1 MRNKIT
7 ELQTEKEAGMVMGT
21 NGSSIVSKRS
31 VERIYYKE
39 PHFFRHFVKSS
50 PRRAPLINR
59 GYWLRMFAIEHTVTG
74 FLKEVTGRPKL
85 VINFGCGF
93 DPLVFQ
99 LLSQNP
105 SLCEDTIFVE
115 IDHRKMMLE
124 KWEAIQRSPELRELI
139 PDAVSSSVGGPVIRA
154 KQYIGIGCDL
164 GNLSELERML
174 KSEVDT
180 SEYSIL
186 CTAEVALTYMAVKA
200 ADALISWAARLG
212 NDTQF
217 GLLEQFFPDGP
228 DHPFART
235 MVAHFTKWRAPIQSI
250 HKYPTLTQQ
259 EQRFLKVGWKQARA
273 RSLWEAWS
281 DPSFIDAETR
291 ASLDQFEAFDEWE
304 EIALFASHYF
314 LLRASTRATAS
325 NSNDEAIIN
334 TTTELLDTQPRMTA
348 NFTAG
353 PTHHKRFGALFS
365 FGDQIGFHAGLGQQ
379 ARLSST
385 DTYVQSD
392 AAYAAVKCVPPE
404 SLPARVC
411 HSITQMSNNRYL
423 LVGGRTA
430 PSKALN
436 DTWLMEGDTW
446 RQSCPFPTASFRHSA
461 TAIMLPTG
469 EEGVLVYGGKSSNGT
484 VSGEF
489 FLWRNNSGI
498 ETWTVL
504 SKNGGSCMPRF
515 GSVMSSIGKGRGVLT
530 GGMSQDGLVLDDF
543 WTWQI
548 FTDDTGDI
556 YIRLTDEKA
565 RLEGFHPQ
573 ISKWVSRFGS
583 TAHRLGESLVLI
595 GGIAVDGCIPH
606 EYEVLTLD
614 LSVFEYEDTSE
625 ISVLMSWR
633 SPVHARPLLVGH
645 SSIPVGGGR
654 ILIVGGGAVCFAFGT
669 YWNNGTWVLSS
680 GSSYIRDNE
689 WRMLRPSTDPSV
701 PRTVGDDQLSK
712 LEHFTASTGIGN

>member
-1 MRNKIT
+1 MSKTN

-39 PHFFRHFVKSS
+39 PHFFQHFVKSS

-59 GYWLRMFAIEHTVTG
+59 GYWLRMYAIEHTVTE
-74 FLKEVTGRPKL
+74 FLKEATGRPKL

-105 SLCEDTIFVE
+105 SLCENAIFVE

-124 KWEAIQRSPELRELI
+124 KWEAIQRSPELKELI
-139 PDAVSSSVGGPVIRA
+139 PDAASSSEGGTVIRA

-164 GNLSELERML
+164 GNLSELEQTL

-180 SEYSIL
+180 SECSIL

-200 ADALISWAARLG
+200 ADALISWAARLSD
-212 NDTQF
+212 DTQF

-235 MVAHFTKWRAPIQSI
+235 MIAHFTKWRAPLQSI
-250 HKYPTLTQQ
+250 HIYPTLVQQ

-273 RSLWEAWS
+273 RSLWEAWN
-281 DPSFIDAETR
+281 DPSFIDAKTR

-314 LLRASTRATAS
+314 LLSASTRATAS
-325 NSNDEAIIN
+325 NKNDEVIVN
-334 TTTELLDTQPRMTA
+334 TTTGLLDSQAQITA
-348 NFTAG
+348 NFKAG
-353 PTHHKRFGALFS
+353 LTHHKRFGALFF
-365 FGDQIGFHAGLGQQ
+365 FGDQIGFHAGLGQRT
-379 ARLSST
+379 RLSST

-392 AAYAAVKCVPPE
+392 APYAAVKCVPPE

-411 HSITQMSNNRYL
+411 HTITQMSNNRCL

-436 DTWLMEGDTW
+436 DTWLMEGDRW

-461 TAIMLPTG
+461 AAVILPSG

-489 FLWRNNSGI
+489 SLWRNNSGI

-515 GSVMSSIGKGRGVLT
+515 GSVMSSIGKGRGVLA

-548 FTDDTGDI
+548 SIDDTGEI

-565 RLEGFHPQ
+565 RLEGSHPQ

-583 TAHRLGESLVLI
+583 TAHRLGKSLVLI

-606 EYEVLTLD
+606 EYEVLILD
-614 LSVFEYEDTSE
+614 LSVFE
-625 ISVLMSWR
+625 
-633 SPVHARPLLVGH
+633 
-645 SSIPVGGGR
+645 
-654 ILIVGGGAVCFAFGT
+654 
-669 YWNNGTWVLSS
+669 
-680 GSSYIRDNE
+680 
-689 WRMLRPSTDPSV
+689 
-701 PRTVGDDQLSK
+701 
-712 LEHFTASTGIGN
+712 

>member
-1 MRNKIT
+1 MSKTN

-59 GYWLRMFAIEHTVTG
+59 GYWLRMYAIEHTVIE
-74 FLKEVTGRPKL
+74 FLKEATGRPKL

-115 IDHRKMMLE
+115 IDHHKMMLE
-124 KWEAIQRSPELRELI
+124 KWEAIQSSPELKELI
-139 PDAVSSSVGGPVIRA
+139 PDAVSSSEDGPVIRA

-164 GNLSELERML
+164 GNLSELEQTL

-180 SEYSIL
+180 SKCSIL

-200 ADALISWAARLG
+200 ADALISWAARLSD
-212 NDTQF
+212 DTQF

-235 MVAHFTKWRAPIQSI
+235 MIAHFTKWRAPLQSI
-250 HKYPTLTQQ
+250 HIYPALAQQ

-281 DPSFIDAETR
+281 DPSFITAGTR

-314 LLRASTRATAS
+314 LLRAS
-325 NSNDEAIIN
+325 
-334 TTTELLDTQPRMTA
+334 
-348 NFTAG
+348 
-353 PTHHKRFGALFS
+353 PTHHRRFGALFS

-392 AAYAAVKCVPPE
+392 AAYAHVKCVPRE
-404 SLPARVC
+404 SLPARIC
-411 HSITQMSNNRYL
+411 HTITQVSNNRWL

-436 DTWLMEGDTW
+436 DTWLMEGDRW
-446 RQSCPFPTASFRHSA
+446 RQSCPVPTATFRHSA
-461 TAIMLPTG
+461 TAVILPSG
-469 EEGVLVYGGKSSNGT
+469 EEGVLVYGGKTSNGT

-489 FLWRNNSGI
+489 SLWRNNSGI

-504 SKNGGSCMPRF
+504 SKNGSSCMPRF
-515 GSVMSSIGKGRGVLT
+515 GSVLSSIGKGRGVLT
-530 GGMSQDGLVLDDF
+530 GGMSQDGIVLDDF
-543 WTWQI
+543 WTWEI
-548 FTDDTGDI
+548 STDDTGEI

-565 RLEGFHPQ
+565 RLEVSHPQ

-583 TAHRLGESLVLI
+583 TAHRLGGSLVLI
-595 GGIAVDGCIPH
+595 GGIAVNGCIPH
-606 EYEVLTLD
+606 EYEILTLD
-614 LSVFEYEDTSE
+614 LSVFEYDDTSE
-625 ISVLMSWR
+625 LSVPIAWR
-633 SPVHARPLLVGH
+633 SPVYARPLLVGH
-645 SSIPVGGGR
+645 SSILVGGGR

-669 YWNNGTWVLSS
+669 YWNNGTWELSS

-689 WRMLRPSTDPSV
+689 WRMLRPSPDPPIS
-701 PRTVGDDQLSK
+701 RTMRDGQLSK
-712 LEHFTASTGIGN
+712 LEHFTASTGIRN

>member
-1 MRNKIT
+1 
-7 ELQTEKEAGMVMGT
+7 
-21 NGSSIVSKRS
+21 
-31 VERIYYKE
+31 
-39 PHFFRHFVKSS
+39 
-50 PRRAPLINR
+50 
-59 GYWLRMFAIEHTVTG
+59 
-74 FLKEVTGRPKL
+74 
-85 VINFGCGF
+85 
-93 DPLVFQ
+93 
-99 LLSQNP
+99 
-105 SLCEDTIFVE
+105 
-115 IDHRKMMLE
+115 MMLE
-124 KWEAIQRSPELRELI
+124 KWEAIQSSAELKELI
-139 PDAVSSSVGGPVIRA
+139 PDAVSSSEGGPVIHA

-164 GNLSELERML
+164 GNLSELERTL

-180 SEYSIL
+180 SECSIL

-200 ADALISWAARLG
+200 ADALISWAARLSD
-212 NDTQF
+212 DTQF
-217 GLLEQFFPDGP
+217 VLLEQFFPDGP

-235 MVAHFTKWRAPIQSI
+235 MIAHFTKWRAPLQSI
-250 HKYPTLTQQ
+250 HIYPTLAQQ

-281 DPSFIDAETR
+281 DPSFITAGTR

-314 LLRASTRATAS
+314 LLRASTRATKS
-325 NSNDEAIIN
+325 NSNDEAFVN

-348 NFTAG
+348 NFKAG

-392 AAYAAVKCVPPE
+392 AAYAHVKCVPPE
-404 SLPARVC
+404 SLPARIC
-411 HSITQMSNNRYL
+411 HTITQVSNNRWL

-436 DTWLMEGDTW
+436 DTWLMEGDRW
-446 RQSCPFPTASFRHSA
+446 RQSCPFPTSSFRHSA
-461 TAIMLPTG
+461 TAVILPSG
-469 EEGVLVYGGKSSNGT
+469 EEGVLVYGGKASNGT

-489 FLWRNNSGI
+489 SLWRNNSGI

-504 SKNGGSCMPRF
+504 SKNGSSCMPRF
-515 GSVMSSIGKGRGVLT
+515 GSVLSSIGKGRGVLT
-530 GGMSQDGLVLDDF
+530 GGMSQDGIVLDDF

-548 FTDDTGDI
+548 STDDTGKI

-565 RLEGFHPQ
+565 RLEGSHPQ

-583 TAHRLGESLVLI
+583 TAHQLGESLVLI
-595 GGIAVDGCIPH
+595 GGIAVGGCIPH

-614 LSVFEYEDTSE
+614 LSVFQYDDTRE
-625 ISVLMSWR
+625 LSVPMAWK
-633 SPVHARPLLVGH
+633 SPVAARPLLVGH
-645 SSIPVGGGR
+645 SSILAGGGK

-669 YWNNGTWVLSS
+669 YWNNGTWELSS

-689 WRMLRPSTDPSV
+689 WRMLRP
-701 PRTVGDDQLSK
+701 
-712 LEHFTASTGIGN
+712 

>member
-1 MRNKIT
+1 MSKTN

-39 PHFFRHFVKSS
+39 PHFFQHFVNSS

-59 GYWLRMFAIEHTVTG
+59 GYWLRMYAIEHTVTE
-74 FLKEVTGRPKL
+74 FLKEATGRPKL

-105 SLCEDTIFVE
+105 GLCENAIFVE
-115 IDHRKMMLE
+115 IDHSKMMLE
-124 KWEAIQRSPELRELI
+124 KWEAIQRSPELKELI
-139 PDAVSSSVGGPVIRA
+139 PDAVSSSEGGPVIRA

-164 GNLSELERML
+164 GNLSELEQTL

-180 SEYSIL
+180 SECSIL

-200 ADALISWAARLG
+200 ADALISWAARLSD
-212 NDTQF
+212 DTQF

-235 MVAHFTKWRAPIQSI
+235 MIAHFTKWRAPLQSI
-250 HKYPTLTQQ
+250 HIYPTLVQQ

-281 DPSFIDAETR
+281 DPSFIDAKTR

-314 LLRASTRATAS
+314 LLSASTRATAS
-325 NSNDEAIIN
+325 NKNDEAIVN
-334 TTTELLDTQPRMTA
+334 TTTGSLDTQAQITA
-348 NFTAG
+348 NFKAG

-365 FGDQIGFHAGLGQQ
+365 FGDQIGFHAGLGQRT
-379 ARLSST
+379 RLSST

-392 AAYAAVKCVPPE
+392 APYAAVKCVPPE

-411 HSITQMSNNRYL
+411 HTITQMSNNRCL

-436 DTWLMEGDTW
+436 DTWLMEGDRW

-461 TAIMLPTG
+461 TAVILPSG

-489 FLWRNNSGI
+489 SLWRNNSGI

-515 GSVMSSIGKGRGVLT
+515 GSVMSSIGMGRGVLA

-548 FTDDTGDI
+548 SADDTGEI

-565 RLEGFHPQ
+565 RLEGSHPQ

-583 TAHRLGESLVLI
+583 TAHRLGKSLVFI

-606 EYEVLTLD
+606 EYEVLILD
-614 LSVFEYEDTSE
+614 LSVFECDDTSKL
-625 ISVLMSWR
+625 SVPMAWR
-633 SPVHARPLLVGH
+633 PPVHARPLLVGH
-645 SSIPVGGGR
+645 SSISVGGGR

-669 YWNNGTWVLSS
+669 YWNNGTWALSS
-680 GSSYIRDNE
+680 GSSCTGDNE
-689 WRMLRPSTDPSV
+689 WRMLQSSLDPS
-701 PRTVGDDQLSK
+701 
-712 LEHFTASTGIGN
+712 